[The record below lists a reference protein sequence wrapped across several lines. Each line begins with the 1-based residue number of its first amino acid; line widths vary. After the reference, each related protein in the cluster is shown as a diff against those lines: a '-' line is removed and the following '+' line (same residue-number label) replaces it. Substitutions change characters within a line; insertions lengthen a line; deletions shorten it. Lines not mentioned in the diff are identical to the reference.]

1 MSVDAILVIGWEGPA
16 HMSATDRRWTI
27 ALRRAWKDGTLWPWC
42 LAAVAAACGYGV
54 ATVFH
59 PGYLSADSNTQ
70 LWQALG
76 DEPVNDWH
84 PPVMA
89 LAWRGLIAITGD
101 FSVMAAVQA
110 AVLWGTLWVLARLV
124 WKWTGS
130 RGLSLAVLGVG
141 FAPHIMNLTG
151 VVWKDVHLAYALLAV
166 FALALTVRELPRER
180 TRTRWALLVLGLL
193 FLTYAALVR
202 KNGIPA
208 TVPVFA
214 LLVLA
219 AWPSPGRR
227 RWLAATGVFLAALM
241 GGSVAVD
248 AATDPLTTRVYA
260 VIPVDDLVH
269 VLTPDQVRSAA
280 EQAGA
285 DPDLRDRLVTAATTC
300 QKRGIT
306 SDGYLQCFPQRRP
319 FDVTYLD
326 RRADVLVRM
335 WTRQMP
341 KHWKGYAEYRTRV
354 FTKLLFQSNQTFW
367 NGTHVNAGARLHP
380 EVRRQPLNDTLRFAL
395 RNYVT
400 GFARD
405 LPMLF
410 QGWFWLAVALL
421 LVLRRRWAAPCAR
434 EIRLLGASALL
445 YVLAYLP
452 TAPESN
458 YRYVYWPALAGTVA
472 LTLVAT
478 TWAARRRAAAAGPTG
493 EPDARPAVPA
503 AGRAP
508 EAAPAG
514 SRGDAGV
521 AV

>member
-1 MSVDAILVIGWEGPA
+1 MPSVR
-16 HMSATDRRWTI
+16 SDRRWTI
-27 ALRRAWKDGTLWPWC
+27 AVRGAWKDGTLWPWC

-70 LWQALG
+70 LGQALG

-89 LAWRGLIAITGD
+89 LAWRVLIAVTGN

-124 WKWTGS
+124 WTKTRS
-130 RGLSLAVLGVG
+130 RGLSLAVLAVG

-166 FALALTVRELPRER
+166 FAIALTVRELPPDRV
-180 TRTRWALLVLGLL
+180 RTRWALLVAGVL

-208 TVPVFA
+208 AIPVFA

-219 AWPSPGRR
+219 AWPVPGRR
-227 RWLAATGVFLAALM
+227 RWQAATAVFAAAVLAGGAGV
-241 GGSVAVD
+241 S
-248 AATDPLTTRVYA
+248 AATHPLATKVYA

-269 VLTPDQVRSAA
+269 VLTPDQVRAAA

-285 DPDLRDRLVTAATTC
+285 SADLRDGLVAAAVTC
-300 QKRGIT
+300 RQRNIA
-306 SDGYLQCFPQRRP
+306 SDAYLQCFPQRRP

-326 RRADVLVRM
+326 RRADVIVRM
-335 WTRQMP
+335 WTQQMP

-354 FTKLLFQSNQTFW
+354 FTKLLFRSNQVFW
-367 NGTHVNAGARLHP
+367 NGTRVNAGARLHP
-380 EVRRQPLNDTLRFAL
+380 EVREQPLNDTLRFAL
-395 RNYVT
+395 QNYVT

-410 QGWFWLAVALL
+410 QGWFWLAVSLV
-421 LVLRRRWAAPCAR
+421 LVLRRWWPGPYSR
-434 EIRLLGASALL
+434 ELRLLGASSLL
-445 YVLAYLP
+445 YILAYLP

-458 YRYVYWPALAGTVA
+458 YRYVYWPALSGTVA

-478 TWAARRRAAAAGPTG
+478 AFAARRRAAAAG
-493 EPDARPAVPA
+493 EPDARPAALP
-503 AGRAP
+503 AGRA

-514 SRGDAGV
+514 PREGAG
-521 AV
+521 AAG